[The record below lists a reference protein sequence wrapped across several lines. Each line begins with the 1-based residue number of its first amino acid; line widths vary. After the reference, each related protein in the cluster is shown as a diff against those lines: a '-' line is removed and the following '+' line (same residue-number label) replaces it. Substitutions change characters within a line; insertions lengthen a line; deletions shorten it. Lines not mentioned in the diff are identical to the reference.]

1 MTPEYVIRVLD
12 IETTGLEP
20 PAAEVIELGW
30 QDVHRKDGTWAL
42 FEEGRGGRLYGCD
55 VPPAADN
62 IAIHHILPEEL
73 EGLPKFTGL
82 HAHAA
87 TLRAGTYEANIYAA
101 HNAKFEADFLGA
113 LLEAAPKPVPWLCTY
128 KAALRIWPEAPS
140 HGNQAL
146 MYWLGIHKTVDL
158 ERRMPPH
165 RAEPDAFVT
174 AHILLRLLEKATVK
188 QMVQWTQEPPV
199 LPRCTIGE
207 HRGKPWAEVDAGFLN
222 WMVNKPVEPDLVWN
236 ARRELE
242 RRRPAQEAF

>member
-1 MTPEYVIRVLD
+1 MLPEYVIRVVD

-20 PAAEVIELGW
+20 PEAEIIEIGW
-30 QDVHRKDGTWAL
+30 QDVHRLNGSWRIDDKGV
-42 FEEGRGGRLYGCD
+42 GSRLYGCER
-55 VPPAADN
+55 PAPADN
-62 IAIHHILPEEL
+62 LAVHHILPRDI
-73 EGLPKFTGL
+73 EGLDKFDGPL
-82 HAHAA
+82 AVDMMD
-87 TLRAGTYEANIYAA
+87 LAGVFPANVMAA
-101 HNAKFEADFLGA
+101 HNSAFEAKHLGTMGIEPPA
-113 LLEAAPKPVPWLCTY
+113 PWLCTY

-146 MYWLGIHKTVDL
+146 MYWLGLHDVIDEDL
-158 ERRMPPH
+158 RHPPH
-165 RAEPDAFVT
+165 RAGPDAFVT

-188 QMVQWTQEPPV
+188 QMVAWTREPPL

-207 HRGKPWAEVDAGFLN
+207 HRGKLWSEVDAGFLN